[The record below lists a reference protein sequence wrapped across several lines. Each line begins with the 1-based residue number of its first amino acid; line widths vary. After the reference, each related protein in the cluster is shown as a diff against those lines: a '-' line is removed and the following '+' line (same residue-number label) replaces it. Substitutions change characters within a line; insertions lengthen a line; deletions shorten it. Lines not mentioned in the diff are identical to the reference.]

1 MCPGGSDVPT
11 AFQRMTLKKGWFGDK
26 KKPLREKVFLAK
38 WTESFHELWAKWFKG
53 YLKQQWEERE
63 RLGLDEIE
71 EEMHKLDVLE
81 GESDIDPKDATE
93 EPETPEEDLTKSM
106 DSM

>member
-1 MCPGGSDVPT
+1 M
-11 AFQRMTLKKGWFGDK
+11 
-26 KKPLREKVFLAK
+26 
-38 WTESFHELWAKWFKG
+38 
-53 YLKQQWEERE
+53 
-63 RLGLDEIE
+63 DEIE

>member
-1 MCPGGSDVPT
+1 M
-11 AFQRMTLKKGWFGDK
+11 
-26 KKPLREKVFLAK
+26 
-38 WTESFHELWAKWFKG
+38 
-53 YLKQQWEERE
+53 
-63 RLGLDEIE
+63 DEIE

-106 DSM
+106 DSMRRDGRAWYISLGEM

>member
-1 MCPGGSDVPT
+1 
-11 AFQRMTLKKGWFGDK
+11 MTLKKGWFGDK